1 MNVLMFGWEF
11 PPFNSGGLGTACYG
25 LTRGLSREGA
35 KVTFVI
41 PRNANADYGFLKLI
55 AANIKV
61 KLLGVKSALN
71 AYATSQDYAEQLANV
86 KSKADAAFYIYGRNL
101 FEEVERYAKKAAE
114 IAAEEPHE
122 VIHAHEWLTFKAGIA
137 AKKVSGKPLIVHVHA
152 TEFDRTGG
160 TGLNQRVYD
169 IERAGMHAADAVI
182 AVSNYTKNKIVQH
195 YGISPDKVSV
205 VHNAIDAERNASQIS
220 SKSGKTVL
228 YLGRVTLQKG
238 PDYFIEAAKR
248 VLEKEPDAR
257 FIVAGSGDMEGKII
271 EKAARL
277 GISDKVFFTGF
288 LRKHDIAKAYSMAS
302 LYVMPSVSEPFGLTP
317 LEAAIN
323 RTPVLISK
331 QSGVSEVFKNCLRVD
346 FWNID
351 EMANKIIAVL
361 RHNEL
366 QQSLTENGYSEVSAM
381 SWNNAARKC
390 VQIYSSLLK

>member
-1 MNVLMFGWEF
+1 MFGWEF

-257 FIVAGSGDMEGKII
+257 FIVAGSGDMEGKVI

>member
-228 YLGRVTLQKG
+228 YLGRVTLKKG

-257 FIVAGSGDMEGKII
+257 FIVAGSGDMEGKVI